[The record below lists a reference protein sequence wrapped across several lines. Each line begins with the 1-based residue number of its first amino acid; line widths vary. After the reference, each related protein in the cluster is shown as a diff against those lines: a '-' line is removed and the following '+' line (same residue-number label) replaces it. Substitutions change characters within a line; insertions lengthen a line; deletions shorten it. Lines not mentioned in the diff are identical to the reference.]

1 LDAAALR
8 LYLRAPAHRRKSR
21 ATIGTERML
30 GAIFAIF
37 SAATFAL
44 NNVAARR
51 GVITGT
57 PIQGMAIT
65 IPVGLLG
72 FVPMVLV
79 TGWVAR
85 FPHLGAISVAWMAG
99 VGLLH
104 FILGR
109 YCNYRANQAA
119 GVNLTAPVIQLQ
131 VFVSVVL
138 AVLILGEPCTLM
150 QLVGGVVM
158 VAGALLTQRQSVKP
172 ASAAGSDK
180 RGEHVFV
187 PHRTA
192 GYTFATLA
200 ALAYGTS
207 PIMARTALAHTDP
220 LAGILGGLIAY
231 GAATAAMLLFLVSPM
246 LRRNLRALHRENLR
260 WFIYSG
266 VFVALAQGLFYSAL
280 AIAPIMLVAPLMQ
293 LSLIFRFGFATTLTP
308 HHEVFG
314 WHVIIGS
321 ALSILGAGAVSVDT
335 NLVLH
340 ALHLPASIDAFLGWR
355 ISGR

>member
-1 LDAAALR
+1 
-8 LYLRAPAHRRKSR
+8 
-21 ATIGTERML
+21 ML

-57 PIQGMAIT
+57 PTQGMAVT
-65 IPVGLLG
+65 IPVGLAG
-72 FVPMVLV
+72 FVPMALV
-79 TGWVAR
+79 TGWLAR
-85 FPHLGAISVAWMAG
+85 FPHLGPASIAWMAG

-104 FILGR
+104 FIFGR

-138 AVLILGEPCTLM
+138 AVIVLGEPCTLL
-150 QLVGGVVM
+150 QLLGGVVM
-158 VAGALLTQRQSVKP
+158 VAGALLTQRQPMKP
-172 ASAAGSDK
+172 ASAAVSARPG
-180 RGEHVFV
+180 GAPVFV
-187 PHRTA
+187 PRRGI

-220 LAGILGGLIAY
+220 LAGIFAGVIAY
-231 GAATAAMLLFLVSPM
+231 GAATAAMILFLVSPT

-260 WFIYSG
+260 WFVYSG
-266 VFVALAQGLFYSAL
+266 IFVALAQGLFYSAL

-293 LSLIFRFGFATTLTP
+293 LSLVFRFGFANTLTP
-308 HHEVFG
+308 DHEVFG
-314 WHVIIGS
+314 WLVIVGS
-321 ALSILGAGAVSVDT
+321 ALSILGASAVSIDT
-335 NLVLH
+335 GLIVH
-340 ALHLPASIDAFLGWR
+340 ALHLPPSIDAVLSWR
-355 ISGR
+355 VSRG

>member
-1 LDAAALR
+1 
-8 LYLRAPAHRRKSR
+8 
-21 ATIGTERML
+21 ML
-30 GAIFAIF
+30 GAIFAIC

-57 PIQGMAIT
+57 PIQGMAVT

-72 FVPMVLV
+72 FVPMALL

-85 FPHLGAISVAWMAG
+85 FPHLGPISVAWMAG

-104 FILGR
+104 FVFGR

-138 AVLILGEPCTLM
+138 AVLILGEPCTLI
-150 QLVGGVVM
+150 QLAGGVVM
-158 VAGALLTQRQSVKP
+158 VAGALLTQRQPMKP
-172 ASAAGSDK
+172 AAAAAAKKAVGA
-180 RGEHVFV
+180 HVFV
-187 PHRTA
+187 PHRTT

-220 LAGILGGLIAY
+220 LAGIFGGMIAY
-231 GAATAAMLLFLVSPM
+231 GAATAAMILFLVSPT
-246 LRRNLRALHRENLR
+246 LRRNLRALHRENMR
-260 WFIYSG
+260 WFLYSG

-293 LSLIFRFGFATTLTP
+293 LSLVFRFGFANTLTP

-314 WHVIIGS
+314 WHVILGS
-321 ALSILGAGAVSVDT
+321 ALSILGACAVSIDT
-335 NLVLH
+335 SLIVQ
-340 ALHLPASIDAFLGWR
+340 ALHLPASVDAFLGWR